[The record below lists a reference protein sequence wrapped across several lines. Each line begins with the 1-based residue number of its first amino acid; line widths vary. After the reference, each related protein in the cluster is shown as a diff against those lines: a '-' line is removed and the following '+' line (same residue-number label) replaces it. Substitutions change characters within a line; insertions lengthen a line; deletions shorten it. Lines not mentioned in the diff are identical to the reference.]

1 MNTLSQKTSQAN
13 ILIVDDNPDNLRV
26 LSQMLKGY
34 GYKVR
39 AVTDGHLALNAA
51 LAAAPDLI
59 MLDINMPVMNGFE
72 TCQRL
77 KADAHLADIPVIFIS
92 AMDDVQD
99 KVSAFDV
106 GGVDY
111 VTKPFQIEEVVAR
124 IETHLDL
131 RQLQVALETTNQEL
145 DARLRELSLAQ
156 EAEREQHRLAEALRE
171 TIAALNS
178 TLNFDEVLDLIL
190 ANLGRVIHH
199 DAANIALIDETKCV
213 TFKRALGYATPQQG
227 NPILTTNLRADE
239 IPTWRAVMQT
249 RQPLIIPDTSQ
260 ETDWEQIAG
269 FEWIRSY
276 ACAPI
281 IVKEEVIGFINLDSA
296 VPGFFKP
303 DQASRLQTFADQA
316 AVAIEKSRLF
326 DETQRLAITDGLTSI
341 YNRRHLLQL
350 ADQEYE
356 RARRYHHP
364 LSALMIDIDHFK
376 RVNDTYGH
384 PVGDLA
390 LKALVQ
396 CCKQNLR
403 ESDLLGRYGGEEFLV
418 LMPETDHAEA
428 LEAAERIRQRVAD
441 MKLADERN
449 TLSITICI
457 GVATMQAGEN
467 PSLNILIR
475 NADDAL
481 YTAKAA
487 GRNCVRSFSLHTL
500 TKNS

>member
-1 MNTLSQKTSQAN
+1 MDMLSQGTTQAN
-13 ILIVDDNPDNLRV
+13 ILIVDDNPDNLRI
-26 LSQMLKGY
+26 LSQMLKIY

-39 AVTDGHLALNAA
+39 AVTDGPLALNAA
-51 LAAAPDLI
+51 LAAAPNLI

-77 KADAHLADIPVIFIS
+77 KAEPRLVDIPVIFIS

-99 KVSAFDV
+99 KVKAFSV

-124 IETHLDL
+124 IETHLSL
-131 RQLQVALETTNQEL
+131 RSLHTQLENVNRELTFRLQEL
-145 DARLRELSLAQ
+145 SRAR
-156 EAEREQHRLAEALRE
+156 EAEREQRLLAEALRD

-199 DAANIALIDETKCV
+199 DAANIALIDETNHV
-213 TFKRALGYATPQQG
+213 TFKRALGYAPHDKRSSIFSL
-227 NPILTTNLRADE
+227 NMRADE
-239 IPTWRAVMQT
+239 VPTWRAVMKT
-249 RQPLIIPDTSQ
+249 RKPLIIPDTSKVKNWSLI
-260 ETDWEQIAG
+260 TG

-281 IVKEEVIGFINLDSA
+281 IVKGEVIGFINLDSA

-303 DQASRLQTFADQA
+303 EQTGRLQTFADQA

-326 DETQRLAITDGLTSI
+326 DETQRLAITDGLTNI
-341 YNRRHLLQL
+341 YNRRHLLKL
-350 ADQEYE
+350 ADQEYS
-356 RARRYHHP
+356 RARRYHRP

-376 RVNDTYGH
+376 HVNDTYGH

-390 LKALVQ
+390 LKTLVQ

-403 ESDLLGRYGGEEFLV
+403 DSDLLGRYGGEEFLV
-418 LMPETDHAEA
+418 LMPETHHTKA
-428 LEAAERIRQRVAD
+428 LEAAERIRQRVESL
-441 MKLADERN
+441 KLADERN
-449 TLSITICI
+449 TISITISI
-457 GVATMQAGEN
+457 GVATMQEN
-467 PSLNILIR
+467 EALSLDILIR

-487 GRNCVRSFSLHTL
+487 GRNCVRSYSLHTL
-500 TKNS
+500 TINQ